1 MFMIVAMIKYVL
13 IGHSRPIYLLF
24 SSLQTNITI
33 FTTNVKNVHAVYGPG
48 IWTHNLQNLS
58 LLPLTTRPGL
68 PP

>member
-33 FTTNVKNVHAVYGPG
+33 FTTNVKNVDAVYGPG
-48 IWTHNLQNLS
+48 I
-58 LLPLTTRPGL
+58 
-68 PP
+68 